1 MAYTAIRKLRFARG
15 AKRKGQV
22 NTPVIYLGSV
32 QILCPV
38 GEGICGSAE
47 EILQNCGIKLKHN
60 LLPKRTL
67 EVKDGAFELSNTDSD
82 PAQESSRVVYKFRKI
97 ICCGVDGKRPKILLF
112 NYHHGSEES
121 RGVYLTHAFMCETR
135 KAARKL
141 ALVVS
146 QHFKSVKL
154 VGEPDGLE
162 NTSDKSQPR
171 KRPVDSQRRQEVGSD
186 HIALENM

>member
-1 MAYTAIRKLRFARG
+1 MAYRAIRKLRFARG
-15 AKRKGQV
+15 VKRKGQV
-22 NTPVIYLGSV
+22 NIPVIYLGSV
-32 QILCPV
+32 QILCPI

-47 EILQNCGIKLKHN
+47 EILQNCRIKLKDN

-67 EVKDGAFELSNTDSD
+67 EVKDGAFELYNTDGD
-82 PAQESSRVVYKFRKI
+82 PAQESSRAVYKFRKI

-135 KAARKL
+135 KAAKKL

-146 QHFKSVKL
+146 HHFKSVKL
-154 VGEPDGLE
+154 VGEPNGME
-162 NTSDKSQPR
+162 STSDKSQQR
-171 KRPVDSQRRQEVGSD
+171 KRPVQSQRRQGVGSD
-186 HIALENM
+186 DITFEKM